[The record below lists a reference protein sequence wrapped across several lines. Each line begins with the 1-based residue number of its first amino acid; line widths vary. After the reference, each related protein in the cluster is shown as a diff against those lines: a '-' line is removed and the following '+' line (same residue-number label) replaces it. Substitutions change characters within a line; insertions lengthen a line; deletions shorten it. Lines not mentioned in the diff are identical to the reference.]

1 MAHKLYLA
9 PMRGYTDAVFRN
21 TFLKYFKGL
30 DGAMAPFVPTL
41 KGHRIKPSQIKD
53 LVPENNMGMPLVPQI
68 LSKSP
73 GDFVFLAR
81 HLFDLGYPVV
91 NWNLGCPF
99 PMVAKKGRGSGLLP
113 YPDKIE
119 EFLAAAIPAIP
130 NALSIKLR
138 LGRKNTDEIF
148 RLLPILNR
156 YPLQELVI
164 HPRTGVQMYEG
175 NIDLDVFERCLTL
188 SAHPVVYNGDITT
201 LDDFTSLSKRFPNV
215 KKWMIG
221 RGVIANPFLPTVI
234 KTGRDRFEDKIKI
247 MHRFHDDLYGG
258 YREIFQGPSHLVERM
273 KGFWKYFALSFENSR
288 KIQKKIFKTKTAHQY
303 ESVVTHFFESEARWR
318 STPEKFCP

>member
-1 MAHKLYLA
+1 MEHRLYLA
-9 PMRGYTDAVFRN
+9 PMRGYTDVVFRN
-21 TFLKYFKGL
+21 TFLKYFNGL

-41 KGHRIKPSQIKD
+41 KGNRIKSSQIRD

-73 GDFVFLAR
+73 GDFTFLAN

-119 EFLAAAIPAIP
+119 EFLAAVIPAIP

-138 LGRKNTDEIF
+138 LGRKNADEIF

-164 HPRTGVQMYEG
+164 HPRTGIQMYTG
-175 NIDLDVFERCLTL
+175 DIDLDTFEKCLGL
-188 SAHPVVYNGDITT
+188 SEHPVTYNGDITT
-201 LDDFTSLSKRFPNV
+201 MDDFLQLSERFAGV
-215 KKWMIG
+215 KSWMIG
-221 RGVIANPFLPTVI
+221 RGVIADPFLPEVI
-234 KTGRDRFEDKIKI
+234 KTGRDRFDDKIKR

-258 YREIFQGPSHLVERM
+258 YSEIFQGPSHLVERM
-273 KGFWKYFALSFENSR
+273 KGFWKYFALSFKDSR
-288 KIQKKIFKTKTAHQY
+288 NIQKKIFKAKTARRY
-303 ESVVTHFFESEARWR
+303 ESVVKHFFESEARWS
-318 STPEKFCP
+318 STPGKFRG